1 MKRTPAPPPRPR
13 RKATP
18 LIGGRAP
25 EAPRRAPWMLIA
37 VAVALVAA
45 LVVVVALASFDA
57 PGEARP
63 TVRAG
68 STDRASWLLVPTG
81 RSRAEVRGLLG
92 APARTRA
99 RPGEPAGSECW
110 LYGARSGRALTYELC
125 FRGDFMSDKSILP
138 YRP

>member
-1 MKRTPAPPPRPR
+1 VKRTPAPPPRPR

-18 LIGGRAP
+18 LIAARPPGTPGRAP
-25 EAPRRAPWMLIA
+25 WILIA
-37 VAVALVAA
+37 VAAA
-45 LVVVVALASFDA
+45 LVVALVGVAALSSLDA

-63 TVRAG
+63 TVSAG
-68 STDRASWLLVPTG
+68 ATDRASWLLVPTG

-92 APARTRA
+92 APARTRS
-99 RPGEPAGSECW
+99 RPGDPAGSDCW

-125 FRGDFMSDKSILP
+125 FRGEFLSDKAILP